1 MATTEQ
7 ELDYFRLIP
16 HIPTDSLGRK
26 VLKLSYPQKLQICHM
41 KGISIFQLEEEFA
54 HLEKINFWKRE
65 DNETYVINP
74 EYHKSDFY
82 NLGRL
87 ERDANRK

>member
-1 MATTEQ
+1 MVTTEQ

-26 VLKLSYPQKLQICHM
+26 VLKLSYQQKLQICNM
-41 KGISIFQLEEEFA
+41 KGISIFQLEEELS
-54 HLEKINFWKRE
+54 HLEKVDFWKRE

-74 EYHKSDFY
+74 EYYKNDFH

-87 ERDANRK
+87 ESNVNRK

>member
-7 ELDYFRLIP
+7 ELDYFKLIP

-26 VLKLSYPQKLQICHM
+26 VLKLSYQQKLQTCHM
-41 KGISIFQLEEEFA
+41 KGISIFQLEEELA
-54 HLEKINFWKRE
+54 HLEKIGFWKRE
-65 DNETYVINP
+65 DNETYVINH
-74 EYHKSDFY
+74 EYYKLDFH